1 MPSARR
7 SSTSPT
13 DAAASVVALN
23 ACRRVVL
30 TLDRLINVERCR
42 NYSMIFIALGY
53 GLIIVSTFMG
63 HLPQTAFGATVLPDY
78 LAHWT
83 GGRLV
88 LDGQV
93 ANLYDQ
99 RAQFEVQVAAVGQTS
114 KLAWFVSPPFV
125 GLLYAPLAALTYVAS
140 AAAWTLLSVAMLLAA
155 LKLARP
161 LAPNIPEARWRMI
174 MLVCFASQPVLE
186 LLGGGQDSAFSLLVW
201 VAGTRLILARR
212 DVLAGVVFALGL
224 CKPQLFI
231 LVPVVLLAQRRYRSF
246 AAWSST
252 AIAFALIS
260 VKMVGVDGLQNWLM
274 LPFQD
279 AYREAVQVG
288 QAWKM
293 QGLPSFVTALMPPGL
308 SQIGEVAG
316 YLVAAIVLVFFIAAC
331 RRWTTSHGDV
341 GMWSFAALTTVL
353 LSPHLVVYDLVL
365 LLPAV
370 LYLLERQ
377 YTSTVRVAL
386 FALFVIT
393 WTAPVGH
400 LLAGVAPW
408 PLSVVGAG
416 WGTLAILVLWMEFR
430 RPDWLFGGQWTTQPE
445 PEPTL

>member
-13 DAAASVVALN
+13 DSATSVVALN
-23 ACRRVVL
+23 ACRRVAL
-30 TLDRLINVERCR
+30 TLDRLVNAERCR
-42 NYSMIFIALGY
+42 NYSIIFIALGY
-53 GLIIVSTFMG
+53 GLVVASTFMG
-63 HLPQTAFGATVLPDY
+63 HLPRTAFGTTVLPDY

-83 GGRLV
+83 GGRLM
-88 LDGQV
+88 LDGQL
-93 ANLYDQ
+93 ADLYDQ
-99 RAQFEVQVAAVGQTS
+99 RTQFGVQVAAVGHTS

-125 GLLYAPLAALTYVAS
+125 GLVYAPLAALPYVAS
-140 AAAWTLLSVAMLLAA
+140 AAVWTLISIAMLLAA

-174 MLVCFASQPVLE
+174 VLVCFASQPVLE
-186 LLGGGQDSAFSLLVW
+186 LLGAGQDSAFSLLVW

-212 DVLAGVVFALGL
+212 EVLAGVVFALGL
-224 CKPQLFI
+224 CKPQLFV

-252 AIAFALIS
+252 AFALALIS
-260 VKMVGVDGLQNWLM
+260 VKMVGVDGVRNWLA

-279 AYREAVQVG
+279 TYREAVQVG

-293 QGLPSFVTALMPPGL
+293 QGLPSFVTALMPPDL
-308 SQIGEVAG
+308 VQIGEVAG
-316 YLVAAIVLVFFIAAC
+316 YLAAGVVLILFLTEC
-331 RRWTTSHGDV
+331 RRWPASRSDAGL
-341 GMWSFAALTTVL
+341 WAFAALTTVL

-377 YTSTVRVAL
+377 DTPTVRVAL
-386 FALFVIT
+386 FFLFVIT
-393 WTAPVGH
+393 WMAPVGH
-400 LLAGVAPW
+400 LLGRATPW
-408 PLSVVGAG
+408 PISVVGAG
-416 WGTLAILVLWMEFR
+416 WGAVPIFILWRVFLRSHRWSR
-430 RPDWLFGGQWTTQPE
+430 DRPAFQAEAGAAP
-445 PEPTL
+445 